1 MPKHGT
7 HLAQVDAYMKAT
19 KATATST
26 NRPKA
31 VRCHGRRKETD
42 EFLRLFQDARS
53 GKNSFIH
60 LTGRSGMGKTTLLA
74 EVQHQLRDHGALV
87 MEGHCRPGLP
97 SYQPLAEVGREA
109 LAHLVQLNN
118 HDKDLSR
125 WEHTLDVLQGR
136 ALSAVGEDHD
146 PGAFRIELFDG
157 FAGLLVATS
166 QSRPV
171 VVLLNDLDFA
181 DPGTL
186 DLVRFLGRELT
197 ARHELGRSPFSGMM
211 VTSAQHPGALAVE
224 REEINLTSISLDAL
238 DADGVKD
245 FLSSDEVVGR
255 VMESTGG
262 VPRLMGRMLTAD
274 GLEDNHDSP
283 LAGLD
288 PAARELME
296 VLAVAGRPLG
306 PDALHDLVEL
316 PQDQLPRTIASLSRR
331 QLLEKVATG
340 GELRTGFAS
349 AGEQEASYRSL
360 STERRRQLHARVGEF
375 LAGLGEHELESSA
388 DHLLRA
394 GRDLGGARAVQA
406 AVDAGQRLEISC
418 SLEKAADLY
427 ERALALTDDP
437 SLAHD
442 LTRRLC
448 ELLEVT
454 GHIDRALDHARRLLK
469 LQPDD
474 VEVELRIAHLHLL
487 NTDHASMRRVLEG
500 VQRHPDRWSHDD
512 VLSIRIQATVAESM
526 YLAGETSTARGAC
539 REGLAQCHAAEA
551 TPVRALEE
559 IRLRNIMGII
569 HLERGEREEA
579 HALFSLNLDEAR
591 AMERRPEELRALAQ
605 LGLTEMK
612 RDNYAGAEAR
622 YTEARAMAEAM
633 GEHRLLG
640 VCHQHLAVLE
650 ERRRNYGKALELYQ
664 DAVAVLKKT
673 GHRRYLAWVSVDLG
687 KLYLDLGDVARA
699 DAMLAMATRLADVEP
714 PLNTRI
720 NMELLHGRLAQSR
733 CKYREAARR
742 FEQAVDL
749 AREAGLEE
757 RHNRALL
764 DLAALN
770 LERGEYMSALRLL
783 QDRITL
789 PPDGSFRLRSL
800 LLRAQGSLELDRL
813 ETARIDLMEA
823 LELNEELDD
832 AEAAWQA
839 RYLLSLVAHKQQRVS
854 EYGRWLKEAR
864 AAEKRAR
871 KGVPEEYLELL
882 ADQPLRASLYQSLKD
897 MGRKES
903 SVPVKRRTS
912 DGEVRWRKRY
922 SDIVGDHPRLMQ
934 ILRHIDR
941 VAPTDTTV
949 LIRGESGTGK
959 ELVAQAIHSHSRRSK
974 KALVAV
980 NCGALVESLL
990 LSELFGHERGA
1001 FTGASNRKKGRFE
1014 VADGGT
1020 IFLDEIGDISP
1031 RTQAALLRV
1040 LQEREFERVGGTAP
1054 IQVDVRIICATN
1066 RNLEEMVALGEF
1078 REDLYYRLRGV
1089 QLHLPS
1095 LRQRLDDVPL
1105 LAEHF
1110 LRRISVQRDIALPS
1124 LTREADQLLK
1134 SYRWPGNVRE
1144 LENVLRSVSLLA
1156 DAPLL
1161 DTEDFEEYPE
1171 LATAAQRIKGEQ
1183 VTRAETP
1190 DEPASE
1196 GQPVAYRRV
1205 RDEGLSLKEYK
1216 TLIEQECIREAL
1228 AEAGGNITRA
1238 AKLLG
1243 MKRPRLSQLIKEY
1256 GLAVR

>member
-1 MPKHGT
+1 
-7 HLAQVDAYMKAT
+7 MKAT
-19 KATATST
+19 KATAVST
-26 NRPKA
+26 HRPKA

-53 GKNSFIH
+53 GKSSFIH
-60 LTGRSGMGKTTLLA
+60 LTGRSGIGKTTLLA

-87 MEGHCRPGLP
+87 LEAHCRPGLP
-97 SYQPLAEVGREA
+97 SFQPLAEVGREA

-118 HDKDLSR
+118 QDKRLSR
-125 WEHTLDVLQGR
+125 WEHSLDVLQGR
-136 ALSAVGEDHD
+136 SLSAVGEDHD
-146 PGAFRIELFDG
+146 PGAYRIELFDG
-157 FAGLLVATS
+157 FAGLLLATS
-166 QSRPV
+166 QSRPL

-186 DLVRFLGRELT
+186 DLLRFLGRELT
-197 ARHELGRSPFSGMM
+197 ARQELGRNPFCGLM
-211 VTSAQHPGALAVE
+211 VTCAQHPGALTVE
-224 REEINLTSISLDAL
+224 REEINLTSINLDAL

-255 VMESTGG
+255 VLESTGG

-274 GLEDNHDSP
+274 GLEDAEDTP

-296 VLAVAGRPLG
+296 VLAVAGRPLS

-316 PQDQLPRTIASLSRR
+316 PHEQLPRTISTLGRS

-340 GELRTGFAS
+340 GELRTGYAS
-349 AGEQEASYRSL
+349 AGEQDAAYSAL
-360 STERRRQLHARVGEF
+360 STERRCQLHARVGQY
-375 LAGLGEHELESSA
+375 LAAQGDHELESSA

-394 GRDLGGARAVQA
+394 GKVLGGERAVQA

-427 ERALALTDDP
+427 ERALGLTDDA
-437 SLAHD
+437 SLVLD
-442 LTRRLC
+442 LTHRLA

-454 GHIDRALDHARRLLK
+454 GHIDRALSHAERLMELK
-469 LQPDD
+469 PDD
-474 VEVELRIAHLHLL
+474 VEVELRVAHLHLL
-487 NTDHASMRRVLEG
+487 NTDHVAMRRVLDA
-500 VQRHPDRWSHDD
+500 VLRRPDRWSHDD
-512 VLSIRIQATVAESM
+512 VLAARVQASVAESM

-539 REGLAQCHAAEA
+539 RDGMALCRAAES
-551 TPVRALEE
+551 TPAQTLEQ

-569 HLERGEREEA
+569 HLERGEQDAA
-579 HALFSLNLDEAR
+579 HARFAQNLDDAR
-591 AMERRPEELRALAQ
+591 ALERRPEELRALAQ

-612 RDNYAGAEAR
+612 RDNYADAEAR
-622 YTEARAMAEAM
+622 YTEARTMAEAL

-687 KLYLDLGDVARA
+687 KLYLDLGDVSRA

-714 PLNTRI
+714 PVNTRI
-720 NMELLHGRLAQSR
+720 NLELLHGRLAQSR

-742 FEQAVDL
+742 FEQAVEL
-749 AREAGLEE
+749 SREAGLEE
-757 RHNRALL
+757 RLNRALL
-764 DLAALN
+764 DLAALE
-770 LERGEYMSALRLL
+770 LERGEYMAALRLL

-789 PPDGSFRLRSL
+789 PPDGSFRMRSL
-800 LLRAQGSLELDRL
+800 LLRAQGALELDRL
-813 ETARIDLMEA
+813 ESARIDLMEA
-823 LELNEELDD
+823 MELNEDLED

-864 AAEKRAR
+864 VAEKLAR

-897 MGRKES
+897 LGRGAS
-903 SVPVKRRTS
+903 APARRRTIEG
-912 DGEVRWRKRY
+912 DERWRKRY
-922 SDIVGDHPRLMQ
+922 ADIVGDHPRLMQ

-959 ELVAQAIHSHSRRSK
+959 ELVAQAIHSHSQRNK

-1001 FTGASNRKKGRFE
+1001 FTGASQRKKGRFE

-1020 IFLDEIGDISP
+1020 IFLDEIGDVSP

-1040 LQEREFERVGGTAP
+1040 LQEREFDRVGGTAP
-1054 IQVDVRIICATN
+1054 IQVNVRIICATN
-1066 RNLEEMVALGEF
+1066 RNLEEMVARGEF

-1124 LTREADQLLK
+1124 LTRDAEQLLK
-1134 SYRWPGNVRE
+1134 SYGWPGNVRE

-1171 LATAAQRIKGEQ
+1171 LAAAAQKVKGERE
-1183 VTRAETP
+1183 TRAEAP
-1190 DEPASE
+1190 EEPAAP
-1196 GQPVAYRRV
+1196 GQPIAYRRV

-1216 TLIEQECIREAL
+1216 TIIEQECIREAL